1 MWFVAFNHDYSLGNI
16 QCYLTYN
23 NHIFQIRHY
32 QIRSNCQY
40 LIYGVCASKEFIW
53 VQRVDTLDF
62 TYVFVCD
69 WIITP
74 IQNIILTP
82 IMSQPRSIFL
92 PILAQYHM
100 LQAISYCYRNRNTGV
115 HVRIKLFLP
124 ENLNNNYYQIHDD
137 STTMYQMMKG

>member
-1 MWFVAFNHDYSLGNI
+1 M
-16 QCYLTYN
+16 
-23 NHIFQIRHY
+23 
-32 QIRSNCQY
+32 
-40 LIYGVCASKEFIW
+40 CASKELIW
-53 VQRVDTLDF
+53 IQRVDTLDF

-100 LQAISYCYRNRNTGV
+100 LQAISYCYRKNVFKGIY
-115 HVRIKLFLP
+115 VRKNLLLP
-124 ENLNNNYYQIHDD
+124 ENLNNNYY
-137 STTMYQMMKG
+137 